1 MWSAKGIGEYES
13 MSELSEDPAERSR
26 KYMASFEKAFQEV
39 STAKEDTMVKS
50 QSIRRIADIIERY
63 LKDAHY
69 YLEHD
74 RPSTSLAAIAYAEG
88 LLDALKFL
96 ALVETRSA

>member
-1 MWSAKGIGEYES
+1 MT
-13 MSELSEDPAERSR
+13 ELSENPAERAQM
-26 KYMASFEKAFQEV
+26 YIVSFESAVHEFVPRK
-39 STAKEDTMVKS
+39 KDTLV
-50 QSIRRIADIIERY
+50 RNLNVTRIADTIERY

-74 RPSTSLAAIAYAEG
+74 KPSTSLASIAYAEG

-96 ALVETRSA
+96 ELVEIRNAQ

>member
-1 MWSAKGIGEYES
+1 MTEP
-13 MSELSEDPAERSR
+13 SEDPAERAQA
-26 KYMASFEKAFQEV
+26 YIVSFERALHELVPKKKDSLV
-39 STAKEDTMVKS
+39 RNLNITRISDT
-50 QSIRRIADIIERY
+50 IERY

-74 RPSTSLAAIAYAEG
+74 KPSTSLASIAYAEG

-96 ALVETRSA
+96 ELVESRSAQ

>member
-1 MWSAKGIGEYES
+1 MTEP
-13 MSELSEDPAERSR
+13 SEDPAERAQA
-26 KYMASFEKAFQEV
+26 YIVGFERVLHELVPKKKDSLV
-39 STAKEDTMVKS
+39 RNVNITRISDT
-50 QSIRRIADIIERY
+50 IERY

-74 RPSTSLAAIAYAEG
+74 KPSTSLASIAYAEG

-96 ALVETRSA
+96 ELVESRSAQ

>member
-1 MWSAKGIGEYES
+1 MTG
-13 MSELSEDPAERSR
+13 LSEDPAERAQ
-26 KYMASFEKAFQEV
+26 KYIISFERSLQELV
-39 STAKEDTMVKS
+39 PKKTDSVVKNLNITRISDT
-50 QSIRRIADIIERY
+50 IERY

-74 RPSTSLAAIAYAEG
+74 KPSTSLASIAYAEG

-96 ALVETRSA
+96 ELIECKRVQ